1 MNSRPLLLQGII
13 AIGCLSTTAAVTKN
27 GEDRSGRLQVALPS
41 AEQPNASGT
50 NSCIQLPLPFGPD
63 ITKAKITS
71 KDFKVDFQKSA
82 SVTNVDTCEALRKA
96 LQRVNTLLSNDELNT
111 ISFQG
116 SNLIIEQKVSVTA
129 VIKGLPKPATVDL
142 HIEMKS
148 ENAIDIA
155 NRLKKTRNL
164 RVAWS
169 KDKDAS
175 SENNQAKIFD
185 ALSKQNKLESRHL
198 SKMRFSGILRRAVC
212 ERIKITI
219 TANGQIERR
228 FCWVTM
234 NRETAQDIVDKI
246 KVTKFTVN
254 LVSNPDTES
263 QPARQALRNKIESLN
278 LDITQQDKAK
288 LTFQGVL
295 SLKPKTIELFATVGN
310 DVKHKELI
318 VRMIPRP

>member
-1 MNSRPLLLQGII
+1 MNSKPFLQSIVL
-13 AIGCLSTTAAVTKN
+13 GCLSATAVVA
-27 GEDRSGRLQVALPS
+27 GGWEYHSGRFQTKLSSNERSS
-41 AEQPNASGT
+41 AKGA
-50 NSCIQLPLPFGPD
+50 NSCIQLPLPFSPD
-63 ITKAKITS
+63 ITKAKITN
-71 KDFKVDFQKSA
+71 KDFKVDFQKSV

-96 LQRVNTLLSNDELNT
+96 LQRINTLLSNDELNT

-116 SNLIIEQKVSVTA
+116 SNLVIEQKVSVTA
-129 VIKGLPKPATVDL
+129 VIKGLPKPATIDL

-155 NRLKKTRNL
+155 NRLQKTRNL

-198 SKMRFSGILRRAVC
+198 SKMRFAGTLQRAVC
-212 ERIKITI
+212 TRIKIII
-219 TANGQIERR
+219 TANGQVERR

-234 NRETAQDIVDKI
+234 NRETAQDIVDKVQI
-246 KVTKFTVN
+246 TKFTVN
-254 LVSNPDTES
+254 FVSNPDTES

-288 LTFQGVL
+288 LTFRGVL

>member
-1 MNSRPLLLQGII
+1 M
-13 AIGCLSTTAAVTKN
+13 
-27 GEDRSGRLQVALPS
+27 
-41 AEQPNASGT
+41 
-50 NSCIQLPLPFGPD
+50 
-63 ITKAKITS
+63 
-71 KDFKVDFQKSA
+71 DFQKSA
-82 SVTNVDTCEALRKA
+82 SVTNVDTCEPLRKV

-129 VIKGLPKPATVDL
+129 VIKGLPKSATIDL

-155 NRLKKTRNL
+155 NRLQKTRNL

-169 KDKDAS
+169 KDEDAS

-198 SKMRFSGILRRAVC
+198 SKMRFAGTLQRAVC
-212 ERIKITI
+212 TRIKIII
-219 TANGQIERR
+219 TANGQVERR

-234 NRETAQDIVDKI
+234 NRETAQDIVDKVQI
-246 KVTKFTVN
+246 TKFAVN